1 MKKFGCRILEVFSWL
16 LLLGAIALV
25 LQVTTQIRDKG
36 YVTIGG
42 YSTFRVVT
50 GSMEPTIM
58 TGALL
63 VCEDEDIQDI
73 KVNDII
79 CFESA
84 SQSMKGAIIT
94 HRVIEIKD
102 VHGVTRLTTRG
113 DANSVEDGLY
123 VTEDNLIGRVV
134 WYSGSQN
141 VFAKALSFMN
151 GSVGFLS
158 CIVFPVL
165 IVCIFVMRESMVSIN
180 REMAELRRLEAQGSL
195 RQVVIDETEEEM
207 IERLKKEIYQELNL
221 EPEETEEEM
230 IARLREE
237 LRAELEAELMGNVP
251 EESEEEMRAR
261 IRAELREELGLSDE
275 GESPAE

>member
-1 MKKFGCRILEVFSWL
+1 MKKFGCRFLEAFSWL
-16 LLLGAIALV
+16 VLLIAIMLV
-25 LQVTTQIRDKG
+25 FQVSMQIKDKG

-42 YSTFRVVT
+42 YSTFRVAT

-63 VCEDEDIQDI
+63 ICEDEEIENI
-73 KVNDII
+73 ELNDII
-79 CFESA
+79 CFKSA
-84 SQSMKGAIIT
+84 NQSMNGAVIT
-94 HRVIEIKD
+94 HRVIDIKT
-102 VHGVTRLTTRG
+102 VHGITRLTTRG

-123 VTEDNLIGRVV
+123 VTADNLIGKVV

-141 VFAKALSFMN
+141 FLAKALSFMN
-151 GSVGFLS
+151 GSIGFLS

-165 IVCIFVMRESMVSIN
+165 IVCILVMRESMISIN
-180 REMAELRRLEAQGSL
+180 REMAELKRLEAQGAL
-195 RQVVIDETEEEM
+195 RTVVIEETEEEM

-230 IARLREE
+230 RARLREE
-237 LRAELEAELMGNVP
+237 LRAELGLELVNEVH
-251 EESEEEMRAR
+251 EETEEEMRAR
-261 IRAELREELGLSDE
+261 LRAELREELGLSDE

>member
-1 MKKFGCRILEVFSWL
+1 MMKKLGCKALEVLASL
-16 LLLGAIALV
+16 ILV
-25 LQVTTQIRDKG
+25 LAVVLVFNVMMQVKEKG

-42 YSTFRVVT
+42 FSTFRVAT

-63 VCEDEDIQDI
+63 ICEEEEIEDIE
-73 KVNDII
+73 VNDII
-79 CFESA
+79 CFKSS
-84 SQSMKGAIIT
+84 SQIMKGAVIT
-94 HRVIEIKD
+94 HRVTEIKT

-113 DANSVEDGLY
+113 DANTVEDGFY
-123 VTEDNLIGRVV
+123 VTEDNLIGKVV
-134 WYSGSQN
+134 WYSGSTN
-141 VFAKALSFMN
+141 FLAKALSFMN
-151 GSVGFLS
+151 SSIGFIS

-165 IVCIFVMRESMVSIN
+165 VVCIFVMRESMMTIT
-180 REMAELRRLEAQGSL
+180 REMKELRRLEAQGAL
-195 RQVVIDETEEEM
+195 RSVIIDETEEEM

-237 LRAELEAELMGNVP
+237 LRAELEMELSFV
-251 EESEEEMRAR
+251 EETEEEMRAR
-261 IRAELREELGLSDE
+261 LRAELEKELGISDE